1 MHQLRNLKILLVEDE
16 PSIASMIS
24 KGLSELGLIVSI
36 APDGNI
42 GYQMATGNEYDL
54 YILDI
59 MLPGMNGLE
68 LCRMLRKAK
77 DSRPVLMLTALG
89 TTENITAGLDT
100 GADDYLVKPFK
111 FAELQARIK
120 ALMRRQTG
128 NFTQENKLKIADLE
142 LDLEAR
148 IVRRNNTEIALTSTE
163 YRMLEYMLKN
173 QRKVI
178 SRMDLLE
185 NVWGV
190 DFNMA
195 TNVVDV
201 YVNYLRKK
209 IDKEFGQK
217 LLHTVIGMG
226 YILKD

>member
-1 MHQLRNLKILLVEDE
+1 MNILLAEDE
-16 PSIASMIS
+16 PGIAGFLV
-24 KGLSELGLIVSI
+24 KGLSESGYTVSL
-36 APDGNI
+36 APDGTTAF
-42 GYQMATGNEYDL
+42 QMAVANTYDL

-59 MLPGMNGLE
+59 MLPGINGLE
-68 LCRMLRKAK
+68 LCRMLRKANDK
-77 DSRPVLMLTALG
+77 KPVLMLTALG
-89 TTENITAGLDT
+89 TTDNVVAGLDA

-111 FAELQARIK
+111 FAELQARVK
-120 ALMRRQTG
+120 ALLRRASGSMET
-128 NFTQENKLKIADLE
+128 TQVLQIADLE
-142 LDLEAR
+142 MDLDAR
-148 IVRRNNTEIALTSTE
+148 LVRRAGKEIALTSTE
-163 YRMLEYMLKN
+163 YHMLEYFLKN
-173 QRKVI
+173 KRKVI

-209 IDKEFGQK
+209 VDKDFEPR
-217 LLHTVIGMG
+217 LIHTVIGMG